1 MKIAIIGAG
10 AWGTALAVHAAS
22 QARHSVR
29 LWARETSQRE
39 AMHLQRLNTRY
50 LPDIHLPP
58 SLDCVQGDLF
68 DAEAIATDLADRL
81 VVDGGLDDL
90 VGQGDPGAPV
100 PFDAE
105 DPR

>member
-1 MKIAIIGAG
+1 MAEHSTPVHRLVADGLAAAG
-10 AWGTALAVHAAS
+10 L
-22 QARHSVR
+22 
-29 LWARETSQRE
+29 
-39 AMHLQRLNTRY
+39 
-50 LPDIHLPP
+50 
-58 SLDCVQGDLF
+58 QGDLF

-81 VVDGGLDDL
+81 TVDGGLDDF